1 MGAEKVEGG
10 EKELG
15 KGHTQSEMEPVGV
28 PAHDGKLRASK
39 GERREPSRD
48 WGLEPGGSRAGNKQG
63 NLRAVSTRS
72 EQARAGTEV
81 PPTPCLSQCQ
91 TTARRSRHCHVSI
104 SRICSRDGGL

>member
-48 WGLEPGGSRAGNKQG
+48 WDLEPGGSRAGNKQG

-81 PPTPCLSQCQ
+81 GGARMHPCQGQEQGRGLGGI
-91 TTARRSRHCHVSI
+91 TG
-104 SRICSRDGGL
+104 DGRWVT